1 MSIAAFVITFVDGF
15 PNVCESNVGGWAGA
29 GLVALSGS
37 GGTLGEPGGVV
48 VDRARTGEVG
58 SETLSDSEGTLGK
71 PGIEAASWAPK
82 MEFWTRSGS
91 GKRAATWTGSG

>member
-1 MSIAAFVITFVDGF
+1 MSIAAFAITFVDGF
-15 PNVCESNVGGWAGA
+15 PNVCESNVGGWAGT

-58 SETLSDSEGTLGK
+58 SETLSDSGGTLGE
-71 PGIEAASWAPK
+71 PG
-82 MEFWTRSGS
+82 GVVV
-91 GKRAATWTGSG
+91 GRA

>member
-1 MSIAAFVITFVDGF
+1 MPGEAKEKYLPASRENELRTG
-15 PNVCESNVGGWAGA
+15 EVGSE
-29 GLVALSGS
+29 ALSDLSDS

-48 VDRARTGEVG
+48 VGRARTGEVG
-58 SETLSDSEGTLGK
+58 SEALFDSGGTLGK
-71 PGIEAASWAPK
+71 PRIEAASWAPK